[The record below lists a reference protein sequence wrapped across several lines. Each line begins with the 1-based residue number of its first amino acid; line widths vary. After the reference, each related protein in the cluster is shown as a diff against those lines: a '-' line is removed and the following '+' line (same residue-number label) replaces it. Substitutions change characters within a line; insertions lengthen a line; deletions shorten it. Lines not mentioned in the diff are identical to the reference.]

1 MNVALKERQLTCS
14 STFTLGCWQQQYATL
29 SQLVKKKS
37 VTQSPVSAVT
47 GKVRNSLKHKTHLWE
62 LYCNFSLSCT
72 KLAACMVLRSQT
84 DIFKAATSWFS
95 LLNLRICWCFL
106 LVIANVLETS
116 PRVLKIVLASCHNF
130 WQNLKETEM
139 EDKKLSSWVPKPSQL
154 LSEVRPVTKAQIQSQ
169 NIKGHAVASNRKT
182 YFIFQFLQYHNSKHK
197 QTLIM
202 HILYLVNLH
211 SQVNG

>member
-1 MNVALKERQLTCS
+1 M
-14 STFTLGCWQQQYATL
+14 
-29 SQLVKKKS
+29 
-37 VTQSPVSAVT
+37 
-47 GKVRNSLKHKTHLWE
+47 
-62 LYCNFSLSCT
+62 
-72 KLAACMVLRSQT
+72 
-84 DIFKAATSWFS
+84 
-95 LLNLRICWCFL
+95 
-106 LVIANVLETS
+106 LETS

-130 WQNLKETEM
+130 WQNLKETET

-202 HILYLVNLH
+202 HILYLVNFH